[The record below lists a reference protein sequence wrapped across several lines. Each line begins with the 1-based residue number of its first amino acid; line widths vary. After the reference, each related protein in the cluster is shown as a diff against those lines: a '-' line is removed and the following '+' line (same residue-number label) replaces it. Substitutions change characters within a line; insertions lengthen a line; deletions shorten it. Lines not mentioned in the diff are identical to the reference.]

1 MFVKFS
7 VQNFLSFKDLNSL
20 ELIASN
26 ITQHE
31 ENTIDTMQYKLLKS
45 AAIFGANASGKSNL
59 FKAMQ
64 FARDFVLFSSKE
76 SQANEKI
83 HVTPFLL
90 STKTES
96 EPSLFEFVFLKNN
109 TKYRYGFRLNN
120 SIVVDEWL
128 FAASKVKES
137 LLFERHEQDI
147 KVGAKFKEG
156 SKIIELTRKNALF
169 LSVVAQFNGKIAESI
184 IEWFYGLRIITG
196 LQTYNPVTIEYLKA
210 LENKKEFMNILNIAD
225 SSIQDF
231 QFKERDIEKAP
242 KYIKEE
248 LERIKVLGAKYELM
262 PEIKTYHNKYNDKN
276 NVVGTVEFD
285 FNKNESKGTQHL
297 FSLTGPILDTIENSN
312 ILVIDEF
319 ECNLH
324 PLISRFLIKLFHL
337 KNKNAQFI
345 FNTHDTKLLNNKYF
359 RRDQIYFVDK
369 DQFGGSSLYS
379 LYDYNIRYDRTFD
392 KDYLEGKYKA
402 IPFIDEYGIFGNEID

>member
-31 ENTIDTMQYKLLKS
+31 ENTIDTKQYKLLKS
-45 AAIFGANASGKSNL
+45 VAIFGANASGKSNL

-64 FARDFVLFSSKE
+64 FARDFVLSSSKE

-196 LQTYNPVTIEYLKA
+196 LQTYNSVTIEYLKA
-210 LENKKEFMNILNIAD
+210 LENKKEFMAILNIAD
-225 SSIQDF
+225 PSIQDF
-231 QFKERDIEKAP
+231 QFKELDIEKAP

-248 LERIKVLGAKYELM
+248 LERIKALGAKYELM
-262 PEIKTYHNKYNDKN
+262 PEIKTYHNQYNDKN
-276 NVVGTVEFD
+276 NVAGTVEFD

>member
-31 ENTIDTMQYKLLKS
+31 ENTIDTKQYKLLKS
-45 AAIFGANASGKSNL
+45 VAIFGANASGKSNL

-64 FARDFVLFSSKE
+64 FARDFVLSSSKE

-196 LQTYNPVTIEYLKA
+196 LQTYNSVTIEYLKA
-210 LENKKEFMNILNIAD
+210 LENKKEFMAILNIAD
-225 SSIQDF
+225 PSIQDF
-231 QFKERDIEKAP
+231 QFKELDIEKAP

-248 LERIKVLGAKYELM
+248 LERIKALGAKYELM

-276 NVVGTVEFD
+276 NVAGTVEFD

>member
-31 ENTIDTMQYKLLKS
+31 ENTIDTKQYKLLKS
-45 AAIFGANASGKSNL
+45 VAIFGANASGKSNL

-64 FARDFVLFSSKE
+64 FARDFVLSSSKE

-196 LQTYNPVTIEYLKA
+196 LQTYNSVTIEYLKA
-210 LENKKEFMNILNIAD
+210 LENKKEFMDILNIAD

-231 QFKERDIEKAP
+231 QFKELDIEKAP

-248 LERIKVLGAKYELM
+248 LERIKALGAKYELM
-262 PEIKTYHNKYNDKN
+262 PEIKTYNNKYNDKN
-276 NVVGTVEFD
+276 NVAGTVEFD

>member
-1 MFVKFS
+1 MLVKFS
-7 VQNFLSFKDLNSL
+7 VQNFLSFKDLNCL
-20 ELIASN
+20 EMIASN

-31 ENTIDTMQYKLLKS
+31 ENTINTKQYKLLKS
-45 AAIFGANASGKSNL
+45 SAIFGANASGKSNL

-76 SQANEKI
+76 TQAIERINI
-83 HVTPFLL
+83 TPFLL
-90 STKTES
+90 STETENK
-96 EPSLFEFVFLKNN
+96 PSLFEFVFLKDNI
-109 TKYRYGFRLNN
+109 KYRYGFRLNS

-128 FAASKVKES
+128 FSASKVKES

-156 SKIIELTRKNALF
+156 TKIVELTRKNALF

-184 IEWFYGLRIITG
+184 MEWFYGLRIIAG
-196 LQTYNPVTIEYLKA
+196 FQTYNPVTIEYLQNI
-210 LENKKEFMNILNIAD
+210 ENKKEFMDILNIAD
-225 SSIQDF
+225 SSILDF
-231 QFKERDIEKAP
+231 ELKERDIEKAP

-248 LERIKVLGAKYELM
+248 LERIKASGAKYELI

-276 NVVGTVEFD
+276 KVLETVEFD
-285 FNKNESKGTQHL
+285 FSKNESKGTQHL
-297 FSLTGPILDTIENSN
+297 FSLTGPILDTIENAN
-312 ILVIDEF
+312 VLVIDEL

-337 KNKNAQFI
+337 KNKRAQFI
-345 FNTHDTKLLNNKYF
+345 FNTHDTNLLSNKYF

-369 DQFGGSSLYS
+369 DRFGCSSLYS

-402 IPFIDEYGIFGNEID
+402 IPFIDEYGILGNEIE

>member
-31 ENTIDTMQYKLLKS
+31 ENTIDTKQYKLLKS
-45 AAIFGANASGKSNL
+45 VAIFGANASGKSNL

-64 FARDFVLFSSKE
+64 FARDFVLSSSKE

-196 LQTYNPVTIEYLKA
+196 LQTYNSVTIEYLKA
-210 LENKKEFMNILNIAD
+210 LENKKELMDILNIAD

-231 QFKERDIEKAP
+231 QFKELDIEKAP

-248 LERIKVLGAKYELM
+248 LERIKALGAKYELM
-262 PEIKTYHNKYNDKN
+262 PEIKT
-276 NVVGTVEFD
+276 
-285 FNKNESKGTQHL
+285 
-297 FSLTGPILDTIENSN
+297 
-312 ILVIDEF
+312 
-319 ECNLH
+319 
-324 PLISRFLIKLFHL
+324 
-337 KNKNAQFI
+337 
-345 FNTHDTKLLNNKYF
+345 
-359 RRDQIYFVDK
+359 
-369 DQFGGSSLYS
+369 
-379 LYDYNIRYDRTFD
+379 
-392 KDYLEGKYKA
+392 
-402 IPFIDEYGIFGNEID
+402 

>member
-31 ENTIDTMQYKLLKS
+31 ENTIDTKQYKLLKS
-45 AAIFGANASGKSNL
+45 VAIFGANASGKSNL

-64 FARDFVLFSSKE
+64 FARDFVLSSSKE

-196 LQTYNPVTIEYLKA
+196 LQTYNSVTIEYLKA
-210 LENKKEFMNILNIAD
+210 LENKKEFMDILNIAD

-231 QFKERDIEKAP
+231 QFKELDIEKAP

-248 LERIKVLGAKYELM
+248 LERIKALGAKYELM

-276 NVVGTVEFD
+276 NVAGTVEFD

>member
-31 ENTIDTMQYKLLKS
+31 ENTIDTKQYKLLKS

-196 LQTYNPVTIEYLKA
+196 LQTYNPVTIEYLKV
-210 LENKKEFMNILNIAD
+210 LENKKEFMAILNIAD

-248 LERIKVLGAKYELM
+248 IERIKALGAKYELM
-262 PEIKTYHNKYNDKN
+262 PEIKTYHNKYNDKK
-276 NVVGTVEFD
+276 NVAGTVEFD

-345 FNTHDTKLLNNKYF
+345 FNTHDAKLLNNKYF